1 MRIHL
6 DVNEIGEA
14 KLIECKAELEL
25 AKIFLKSG
33 LLRGAAVKV
42 IQAWRAYLSYIASLN
57 ANLIRING
65 VRRVSESI
73 EVDASEFIIA
83 TMPIKLMMRVSE
95 MLRSVDPELMELTA
109 LALLTY
115 EYWCANSCSNST
127 GRVIDDE
134 LAKGIIAKLLS
145 RIERKINSSLRS

>member
-25 AKIFLKSG
+25 AKILLKSG

-57 ANLIRING
+57 A
-65 VRRVSESI
+65 
-73 EVDASEFIIA
+73 
-83 TMPIKLMMRVSE
+83 T
-95 MLRSVDPELMELTA
+95 
-109 LALLTY
+109 
-115 EYWCANSCSNST
+115 
-127 GRVIDDE
+127 
-134 LAKGIIAKLLS
+134 
-145 RIERKINSSLRS
+145 